1 MNSTINLGNH
11 PNLKIM
17 SHEIY
22 RTNTKALLSDI
33 QKGNKHTK
41 RKYTKAQIPNT
52 NTITHS
58 YEYIISY
65 HIMLN
70 EIYLQIVTLQ

>member
-22 RTNTKALLSDI
+22 RTNTKALICKKGTNI
-33 QKGNKHTK
+33 QSANTKH
-41 RKYTKAQIPNT
+41 QHHNT
-52 NTITHS
+52 LI
-58 YEYIISY
+58 
-65 HIMLN
+65 
-70 EIYLQIVTLQ
+70 